1 MRGQNAGPRN
11 GPSTV
16 RLEDDRICVFER
28 NGVYQTRI
36 RTSTNRYL
44 WRSLK
49 TRNQAQAISAAR
61 RLFHAIEYRQQS
73 GLPIGSRSVNRVI
86 DEYVAL
92 RVTQHAQ
99 GHTTVHMLR
108 QVRRVVKFW
117 RTYIGEQSIEHVGN
131 KELSG
136 YIEWRKAYYAQ
147 FTTLPRNAK
156 LNPADK
162 TLQWEIMLG
171 KAIVRW
177 AQEQGYRGN
186 QPLPTFTFTPK
197 KIRVRPA
204 LELNDYRRLLR
215 TLIKW
220 QRDCPNDTWLHARR
234 LLSDYV
240 LVLANSGMRV
250 GEANNLKL
258 RDLETFAD
266 DRKRRNYRFKV
277 KGKTGERDVILRAS
291 AAKSVDRLLA
301 RRSGA
306 RPDDWLFVMGNGAR
320 VITLID
326 QFDKALRLA
335 GITRNS
341 HGDKYTLY
349 SLRHFYAV
357 QSLRRGIGVFDVARN
372 MGTSV
377 QVIQTY
383 YGKHATPMKLATQ
396 LGG

>member
-1 MRGQNAGPRN
+1 MRDNNTRSNNDRGAI
-11 GPSTV
+11 
-16 RLEDDRICVFER
+16 RLENDRICVFER
-28 NGVYQTRI
+28 DGVYQARI
-36 RTSTNRYL
+36 RTEDNRYL

-49 TRNQAQAISAAR
+49 TRDLFIAISAAR
-61 RLFHAIEYRQQS
+61 KLFHSIEFRQQS
-73 GLPIGSRSVNRVI
+73 GLPLASHSVNRVI

-92 RVTQHAQ
+92 RERQQTQ
-99 GHTTVHMLR
+99 GRTSIHMLR
-108 QVRRVVKFW
+108 QIKRVVKFW
-117 RTYIGEQSIEHVGN
+117 REYIGNLSIESVGN

-136 YIEWRKAYYAQ
+136 YIEWRKSYYAQ
-147 FTTLPRNAK
+147 FETLPKNAK

-162 TLQWEIMLG
+162 TLQWEMALG

-177 AQEQGYRGN
+177 AHEQGYRGN
-186 QPLPTFTFTPK
+186 QPLPTFSFTSK

-204 LELNDYRRLLR
+204 FELFEYRRLLR

-220 QRDCPNDTWLHARR
+220 QRDCPNDTWLHTRQ
-234 LLSDYV
+234 LLTDYV
-240 LVLANSGMRV
+240 LILANSGMRV
-250 GEANNLKL
+250 GEANNLKI
-258 RDLETFAD
+258 RDLELFED
-266 DRKRRNYRFKV
+266 DLGRRNYRFKV

-306 RPDDWLFVMGNGAR
+306 GANDWLFAMRGGDR

-326 QFDKALRLA
+326 QFDKVLELA
-335 GITRNS
+335 GIIYNS

-357 QSLRRGIGVFDVARN
+357 LSLRRGIGVFDVARN

-377 QVIQTY
+377 QIIQNY
-383 YGKHATPMKLATQ
+383 YGKHATPRKLATQ